1 MWWLMY
7 LSFFLSERCFE
18 LQLGYEIEGAE
29 GASLLELAKHH
40 LMYVV
45 WRHVWQNGN
54 ILYYSSTS
62 TYSAFLLSCIST
74 HSALHLTRVL

>member
-45 WRHVWQNGN
+45 WRHVFS
-54 ILYYSSTS
+54 ISALLYFYALCSTSYSS
-62 TYSAFLLSCIST
+62 IMN
-74 HSALHLTRVL
+74 RK